1 MLGKFISLEGMD
13 GAGKTTVLNLVGDW
27 LAQQG
32 HAVLMTREPGGT
44 PLAEEIRQLLL
55 TPREEAMHPDAEL
68 MLMVAA
74 RVQHV
79 RTKIEPALA
88 AGQWVVS
95 DRFFDASY
103 AYQGGGRGLDMARI
117 ARLHD
122 WAIADFSPDLT
133 LLLDVPVA
141 LGKARVAGR
150 GEAQTRFEDEQMAFY
165 ERVRQAYLARAE
177 AEPQRMVVID
187 ASQTPEGVAAQVRAA
202 LAGRWG

>member
-202 LAGRWG
+202 LVGRWG